1 MAAYFQLL
9 DRTTGEATSFTEI
22 DKNLC
27 QHFEQPVDE
36 DKWLCDWYNSIGLRV
51 ATGQTLE
58 QVKTTFLEYIIEG
71 TKESNVRKIEGYNNL
86 VKILDWIAERYTT
99 DSWTGK

>member
-58 QVKTTFLEYIIEG
+58 QVRVRFTEYITEG
-71 TKESNVRKIEGYNNL
+71 AEEDNKKKIEGYSNL
-86 VKILDWIAERYTT
+86 ILILDWIAEHYTT